1 MCCELCRA
9 YLHDYFQ
16 QPLEKENPLRPLVNE
31 KRLRQTIPQLSDLV
45 LRFLFRSVTPHLL
58 YTTKSDMDNYF
69 TFLVKPTDPY
79 QMHEMYFRFLKR
91 NGKVAQ
97 EVKGMQAEILAYD
110 FLRIKRNDR
119 YETVVEKWL
128 GFLIGSLLIEL
139 YELHVDH
146 SKPNLMTL
154 NVDKGMPG
162 FPKRK
167 KIQKE
172 IKDTQ
177 CVPPRRDEEDDDLY
191 S

>member
-16 QPLEKENPLRPLVNE
+16 QPLEKENPLSPLVNE
-31 KRLRQTIPQLSDLV
+31 KRLQQRIPELSDLV

-58 YTTKSDMDNYF
+58 YTTKSDMENYF

-128 GFLIGSLLIEL
+128 GNLIGSLLIEL
-139 YELHVDH
+139 YELHLDH
-146 SKPNLMTL
+146 SKPNLMSL
-154 NVDKGMPG
+154 NLDKGMPG

-167 KIQKE
+167 KVQKE

-177 CVPPRRDEEDDDLY
+177 CVPARREEEDDDLY
-191 S
+191 T